1 MTSDQPAKRLTYIVN
16 RVSADDSQ
24 HYVHIPHLL
33 SHMEQLGW
41 TIDLVSERGGPGRT
55 EIKGRPVTFLS
66 QEGRWGRLI
75 PMLSHLVKMRLR
87 GGRLTFVRISKSA
100 ALVSA
105 VAGRVLGWKT
115 VYWLSDVKEDI
126 DKRKRWGRIRFLGMW
141 ILMRL
146 INRLAT
152 GPETMTAY
160 YRAVYRLP
168 AKKIILLYNDL
179 DTRIA
184 LQAMPGRES
193 GEPTILLV
201 HRLSPARETVRYL
214 PVLLDALRVAQFP
227 ASLHIVGDG
236 PERAALERIVSIQ
249 QNSPVTV
256 SFHGALPHHQL
267 EEYYSK
273 ATMFIMPSY
282 REGFPRVIIEA
293 MAYGLPIVSTD
304 AGGTADLVGQ
314 LQRKYIFNR
323 DDFTG
328 FARGVVDLLKSPQL
342 RQQISDEN
350 LTHVQ
355 RFSTPVVARM
365 YDQTLGEVIGA
376 PASPQPNGL
385 RDRIHLAI
393 LGIVAAST
401 LFKVE

>member
-1 MTSDQPAKRLTYIVN
+1 MTSKPLKRLTYIVN
-16 RVSADDSQ
+16 YLSADDVQ
-24 HYVHIPHLL
+24 HFVHIPNLL
-33 SHMEQLGW
+33 SHLEKLGW
-41 TIDLVSERGGPGRT
+41 TVDLVSERGGRGRT
-55 EIKGRPVTFLS
+55 EVNGRPVTFLS
-66 QEGRWGRLI
+66 HEGRWSRLI
-75 PMLSHLVKMRLR
+75 PLLSHLMKMRVR
-87 GGRLTFVRISKSA
+87 GGGLTFVRISKSA

-105 VAGRVLGWKT
+105 VAGRLLGWKT

-126 DKRKRWGRIRFLGMW
+126 DRRKRWGRIRFLGMW

-168 AKKIILLYNDL
+168 AQKIILLYNDL

-193 GEPTILLV
+193 REPTILLV

-214 PVLLDALRVAQFP
+214 PVLLDALRAAQFP
-227 ASLHIVGDG
+227 ASLQIVGDG

-256 SFHGALPHHQL
+256 SFHGALPHQQL
-267 EEYYSK
+267 KEYYSK
-273 ATMFIMPSY
+273 ATLFIMPSY

-328 FARGVVDLLKSPQL
+328 FARGVVELLKSTEL
-342 RQQISDEN
+342 RREIAEEN

-365 YDQTLGEVIGA
+365 YDRALGELIGA
-376 PASPQPNGL
+376 PT
-385 RDRIHLAI
+385 
-393 LGIVAAST
+393 T
-401 LFKVE
+401 L